1 MLRSISGVSAR
12 PISRL
17 AAVLVALPLV
27 LVALVIGTAL
37 AASAHN
43 TLISSDPKDGTTVAE
58 PPAQLTLTFNDDILA
73 VGSAMQVTGPD
84 GTVDL
89 DAPTVDG
96 PRLVQQL
103 PDGLPAGG
111 YEVVWRVTSADGHP
125 IDGTLRFTASAGAAA
140 TPATPAPTSSA
151 AGAPSTSG
159 SAPGAAATTQ
169 AAPSPAAT
177 QPAADTKQDGGIPAW
192 VWIVAA
198 VGIVGAAAVAF
209 AAARR
214 SRDQNPG

>member
-1 MLRSISGVSAR
+1 V
-12 PISRL
+12 
-17 AAVLVALPLV
+17 AAVLVALPVL
-27 LVALVIGTAL
+27 LVALVIGTAP

-58 PPAQLTLTFNDDILA
+58 PPAQLTLTFNDDILT

-84 GTVDL
+84 GAVDL

-111 YEVVWRVTSADGHP
+111 YEVVWRETSADGHP
-125 IDGTLRFTASAGAAA
+125 IDGTLRFTASAGAAPA
-140 TPATPAPTSSA
+140 TPATPAQTSSA

-159 SAPGAAATTQ
+159 SAPGGAATTQ

-177 QPAADTKQDGGIPAW
+177 EPAADTKQDGGIPAW

-198 VGIVGAAAVAF
+198 VGLVGAAAVAF

-214 SRDQNPG
+214 ARDQNPG

>member
-1 MLRSISGVSAR
+1 MLRSISGASAR
-12 PISRL
+12 SMSRV
-17 AAVLVALPLV
+17 AAVLVALPLL
-27 LVALVIGTAL
+27 LVVVILGSAP

-43 TLISSDPKDGTTVAE
+43 TLISSDPKAGETVAQ
-58 PPAQLTLTFNDDILA
+58 PPAQIILTFNDDILDVGAA
-73 VGSAMQVTGPD
+73 VKMTGPA
-84 GTVDL
+84 GSVAV
-89 DAPTVDG
+89 DAPTVEG

-125 IDGTLRFTASAGAAA
+125 IDGTLRFTASAGAA
-140 TPATPAPTSSA
+140 PATTAAPAPTSSA
-151 AGAPSTSG
+151 AGAPSAS
-159 SAPGAAATTQ
+159 SATATTQ
-169 AAPSPAAT
+169 AAPTPSPSVTAAGST
-177 QPAADTKQDGGIPAW
+177 GGDGGIPAW

-198 VGIVGAAAVAF
+198 VGVIGAGAVAF